1 MIVQRVQRSSCM
13 PLKSRMYT
21 SETLEKIITALTGL
35 PSIGR
40 KTAQRIA
47 LHLLK
52 LPRERVME
60 LADALRDLK
69 DKIIRCSRC
78 NNITDH
84 DPCVICTNTKRNTRL
99 LCVVQEPHD
108 VFAIERTHEFNGVY
122 HVLGGALNPLEGVGP
137 DDLDFR
143 ALLDHI
149 HSCEV
154 EEVILALGSTVEGD
168 ATAMYVDRLLK
179 SQGILVTRIARGVPV
194 GSDLEYTD
202 DVTLAR
208 SLMGRTR
215 M

>member
-1 MIVQRVQRSSCM
+1 
-13 PLKSRMYT
+13 MYT
-21 SETLEKIITALTGL
+21 SESLEKIISSLTGL

-47 LHLLK
+47 LYLLK
-52 LPRERVME
+52 QPRERVME

-69 DKIIRCSRC
+69 DKIIFCSVCR
-78 NNITDH
+78 NITEH
-84 DPCVICTNTKRNTRL
+84 DPCAICTNAKRNRRL

-108 VFAIERTHEFNGVY
+108 VFAIERTREFTGVY

-143 ALLDHI
+143 SLLDHI
-149 HSCEV
+149 RVCDV
-154 EEVILALGSTVEGD
+154 EEVILALSTTVEGD
-168 ATAMYVDRLLK
+168 ATAMYIDRLLK
-179 SQGILVTRIARGVPV
+179 PLGILVTRIARGVPI

-202 DVTLAR
+202 EVTLAR
-208 SLMGRTR
+208 SLTGRTK

>member
-1 MIVQRVQRSSCM
+1 
-13 PLKSRMYT
+13 MYT
-21 SETLEKIITALTGL
+21 SETLERIIVALTGL

-69 DKIIRCSRC
+69 DKIIYCSQC
-78 NNITDH
+78 KNITDH
-84 DPCVICTNTKRNTRL
+84 DPCPICANTKRNRRS

-149 HSCEV
+149 RACEV
-154 EEVILALGSTVEGD
+154 EEVILALSATVEGD
-168 ATAMYVDRLLK
+168 ATAMYIDRLLK
-179 SQGILVTRIARGVPV
+179 PLGVLVTRIARGVPI
-194 GSDLEYTD
+194 GSDLEFTD
-202 DVTLAR
+202 DATLAR
-208 SLMGRTR
+208 SLSGRTR

>member
-1 MIVQRVQRSSCM
+1 
-13 PLKSRMYT
+13 MYT

-52 LPRERVME
+52 QPRERVMD

-69 DKIIRCSRC
+69 DKIIYCSVCR
-78 NNITDH
+78 NITDH
-84 DPCVICTNTKRNTRL
+84 DPCAICANAKREHRL

-143 ALLDHI
+143 SLLEHI
-149 HSCEV
+149 RSAGV
-154 EEVILALGSTVEGD
+154 EEVILALSATVEGD

-179 SQGILVTRIARGVPV
+179 PLGILVTRIARGVPV
-194 GSDLEYTD
+194 GSDIEYTD
-202 DVTLAR
+202 EVTLAR
-208 SLMGRTR
+208 SLTGRTK
-215 M
+215 MS

>member
-1 MIVQRVQRSSCM
+1 MV
-13 PLKSRMYT
+13 T
-21 SETLEKIITALTGL
+21 SETLEKIISSLTGL

-47 LHLLK
+47 LYLLK
-52 LPRERVME
+52 QPRERVFA
-60 LADALRDLK
+60 LADAIRDLK
-69 DKIIRCSRC
+69 DKIIFCSLCR
-78 NNITDH
+78 NITDH
-84 DPCVICTNTKRNTRL
+84 DPCAICANSKRNTRL

-108 VFAIERTHEFNGVY
+108 VFAIERTREFNGVY

-143 ALLDHI
+143 AMLEHI
-149 HSCEV
+149 RTCGV
-154 EEVILALGSTVEGD
+154 EEAILALGATVEGD
-168 ATAMYVDRLLK
+168 ATALYIDRLLK
-179 SQGILVTRIARGVPV
+179 PLGVLVTRIARGVPV

-208 SLMGRTR
+208 SLTGRTK

>member
-1 MIVQRVQRSSCM
+1 
-13 PLKSRMYT
+13 MYT
-21 SETLEKIITALTGL
+21 SETLEKIVAALTGL

-52 LPRERVME
+52 QPRERVME

-69 DKIIRCSRC
+69 DKIIYCSVCR
-78 NNITDH
+78 NITDH
-84 DPCVICTNTKRNTRL
+84 DPCAICANTKRNHRL

-122 HVLGGALNPLEGVGP
+122 HVLGGALNPLEGVGV

-143 ALLDHI
+143 TMLDHI
-149 HSCEV
+149 RSCEV
-154 EEVILALGSTVEGD
+154 EEVILALSATVEGD
-168 ATAMYVDRLLK
+168 ATAMYIDRLVKPLD
-179 SQGILVTRIARGVPV
+179 ILVTRIARGVPI
-194 GSDLEYTD
+194 GSDIEYTD
-202 DVTLAR
+202 EVTLAR
-208 SLMGRTR
+208 SMSGRTK